1 MLYKRQSDSKSVKR
15 SYVNTISLLESDE
28 GIGRKKPKKQKNHS
42 AKASVSHSRPII
54 VEEYK
59 FSPII
64 NISETEEELVDK
76 SMCGK
81 KNSQE
86 NVFLSRKVVE
96 SFSSM
101 AGSLSALETNVETIS
116 ENLSRMSRLRLP
128 SNPFIPKKDIKI
140 YESVFNRIVR
150 DGSIRTLMT
159 HQELVGLSTGSCIR
173 EKKRKMGSMQRKRL
187 RKRLRREAEA
197 GIIVAPSVQS
207 PCGVSAISGDSVVGA
222 SSGDA
227 VVGASSA
234 DAVVGVGADESMGD
248 VGYISLNW
256 DWTESWILSG
266 DWVNG

>member
-1 MLYKRQSDSKSVKR
+1 
-15 SYVNTISLLESDE
+15 
-28 GIGRKKPKKQKNHS
+28 
-42 AKASVSHSRPII
+42 
-54 VEEYK
+54 
-59 FSPII
+59 
-64 NISETEEELVDK
+64 
-76 SMCGK
+76 
-81 KNSQE
+81 
-86 NVFLSRKVVE
+86 
-96 SFSSM
+96 
-101 AGSLSALETNVETIS
+101 
-116 ENLSRMSRLRLP
+116 
-128 SNPFIPKKDIKI
+128 
-140 YESVFNRIVR
+140 
-150 DGSIRTLMT
+150 MT

-227 VVGASSA
+227 VVGVGADDVSESVGEGVGVGEGVCASSGDAVAGASSA

-248 VGYISLNW
+248 VGYISLNL